1 MKPTPDHRIEGSL
14 SHMNPTRQV
23 VLAQLTMGLAIAVL
37 AGGCAPAGS
46 RTEHRPLTPA
56 DFANPLTQA
65 PPPATVPPAEPSQ
78 EELKPP
84 LPAEELPSAALATP
98 PGRRDLVLDAMV
110 GQVNGHPI
118 YTNTVFD
125 PIEQQMVRLGQDLP
139 RLEFRQQVEALV
151 ISQLR
156 RIVTERLL
164 LGEAERDLSEQEQQ
178 ALRNV
183 LKELREQTI
192 RQFGQGVSGL
202 ADQRLRR
209 EANQTLDEK
218 MEETRQGLLIER
230 FIARKLYPKIHV
242 SRRDVDRY
250 YRTHKDL
257 YHTPPGRLLRM
268 IAVTNSRE
276 ADLIDQQLAEAVP
289 FAKVATG
296 KINRY
301 KPDQGGLFDEK
312 PVPGNQIFAN
322 EQLNQ
327 ALVNLEP
334 GEHSPRI
341 EIGRQYRWVFL
352 EAKTEAQGKSLRDVQ
367 LTIHRELRRQQRQEL
382 TREYERQLFARGSFD
397 PIEDMAAT
405 LIDVAMSRYAKSQ

>member
-218 MEETRQGLLIER
+218 MEETRT
-230 FIARKLYPKIHV
+230 LYCPETI
-242 SRRDVDRY
+242 
-250 YRTHKDL
+250 
-257 YHTPPGRLLRM
+257 PE
-268 IAVTNSRE
+268 NSRE
-276 ADLIDQQLAEAVP
+276 P
-289 FAKVATG
+289 
-296 KINRY
+296 
-301 KPDQGGLFDEK
+301 P
-312 PVPGNQIFAN
+312 
-322 EQLNQ
+322 
-327 ALVNLEP
+327 
-334 GEHSPRI
+334 
-341 EIGRQYRWVFL
+341 
-352 EAKTEAQGKSLRDVQ
+352 
-367 LTIHRELRRQQRQEL
+367 
-382 TREYERQLFARGSFD
+382 
-397 PIEDMAAT
+397 
-405 LIDVAMSRYAKSQ
+405 